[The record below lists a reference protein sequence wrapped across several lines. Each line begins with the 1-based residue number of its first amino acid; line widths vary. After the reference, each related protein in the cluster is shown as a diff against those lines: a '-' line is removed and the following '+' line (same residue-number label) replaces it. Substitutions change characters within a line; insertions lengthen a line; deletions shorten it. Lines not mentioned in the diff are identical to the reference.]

1 MRLCC
6 RVMLVGVLLFCGHA
20 LVYAS
25 HGVWVGVGP
34 PRTAAPGDLVTH
46 VFTVENTGT
55 LPDQYRL
62 TIKAPAGWTFLPVA
76 DQVVL
81 SPGERT
87 RVFVTLIAPIGAE
100 AGSYSTELRAT
111 SLHDQ
116 AVSHAAKGKVELL
129 PKVDV
134 RVEIIHVDRVAPG
147 EEAQHTVRVSNRGN
161 VTDTYSVEV
170 RGSPAWTVRVSPAEF
185 AVLPGAQRD
194 VNIHVGIPRA
204 VAPGTQ
210 YRVRV
215 DVVSRTD
222 PGVTD
227 MLWLPAVVAPPPPEK
242 VRVEFYPELPL
253 TLRLTLAEDGNPSLR
268 LSLAGSVPD
277 VGRVTATR
285 GLRIFGITEQAA
297 GFHSADWGVDWGRVS
312 VSGGFAGVSGEGL
325 RVQWN
330 EPEHRTVQI
339 ALTDAGQGLAGSL
352 RWDDGMLRVVTTRT
366 EGVSDEL
373 IAEVQAQGRLS
384 ETLSLWALVAQG
396 WAGQDEGSAFR
407 ISPTMRV
414 GDVAGFLE
422 LERVTRGFPG
432 QTAYDA
438 HGWRLSLGTGMAPLQ
453 GTVSVKRTVSL
464 MDLGSPLAHA
474 TTDAF
479 SGSITL
485 RPTAGATGLLTLH
498 TVVAVSDDEPPT
510 TDRGSLTVNLRYT
523 ELGQQVTWSLSGTHR
538 TERDD
543 VTNTRSSTDR
553 VSVSGRAYWGQIT
566 VRGRLSIEQDR
577 DLVSS
582 GASAFSTSL
591 SISCSLAQLPLS
603 PSVSL
608 LIRGGSAALSTS
620 VSWTDAAGW
629 NMSAMLELPLDAAG
643 GFALSSTVS
652 LPVSFRL
659 FGPVYGVV
667 RGRAFV
673 DTEGTGLFDEGDEPI
688 ADLVLEVNGSEA
700 ITGTD
705 GRFVFFPFRPGRHE
719 VDIVD
724 LPFGLHPLVDL
735 PLTVNLKAGES
746 AELLI
751 PLESKSV
758 VRGTVFHDLDRDGQR
773 SAGEPGIAGV
783 DLLITGPTVQK
794 QVKTDDGGRFAVEV
808 PAGRYTV
815 ELLPVSLPARF
826 EPTTP
831 TTTQVAVGERAWVT
845 VDLGAWE
852 RPRPVVVGPVG
863 PIPYFQH
870 EPDVLR
876 VDHEATFDAG
886 ASEVVGDETIVT
898 YAWAFRLGPTVLE
911 ARGEN
916 VTVVFEHPGNW
927 VVTLRVVDSA
937 GRTAQT
943 QRIVTVR

>member
-1 MRLCC
+1 MRLYC
-6 RVMLVGVLLFCGHA
+6 RFILVGVLLICGHT

-55 LPDQYRL
+55 LPDQYSL
-62 TIKAPAGWTFLPVA
+62 TITVPAGWTSLPIA
-76 DQVVL
+76 DQVAL

-87 RVFVTLIAPIGAE
+87 RLFVTLVTPIGAE
-100 AGSYSTELRAT
+100 AGSYSTELRVT

-116 AVSHAAKGKVELL
+116 TVSHAAKGTVELL

-134 RVEIIHVDRVAPG
+134 RVESIHVDRAAPG
-147 EEAQHTVRVSNRGN
+147 EEVQHTIRVSNRGN

-185 AVLPGAQRD
+185 VVLPGAQRD
-194 VNIHVGIPRA
+194 VSIHVVIPRA
-204 VAPGTQ
+204 VAPGTP

-222 PGVTD
+222 PSVTHT
-227 MLWLPAVVAPPPPEK
+227 LWLPAVVAPPPPEK
-242 VRVEFYPELPL
+242 VRVKFYPELPL
-253 TLRLTLAEDGNPSLR
+253 TLRFTLTEDGDPSLR

-285 GLRIFGITEQAA
+285 ALRIFGITEQAA

-325 RVQWN
+325 RVQWH

-339 ALTDAGQGLAGSL
+339 ALTDVGQGIAGSL
-352 RWDDGMLRVVTTRT
+352 LWEDGTLRMVTTRT

-373 IAEVQAQGRLS
+373 IAEVQVQGRLS
-384 ETLSLWALVAQG
+384 DTFSLWALVAQG

-407 ISPTMRV
+407 VSPTMRV
-414 GDVAGFLE
+414 GDVAGSLQ

-464 MDLGSPLAHA
+464 MDLGPPLAHT

-485 RPTAGATGLLTLH
+485 RPTAGGTGLLALH
-498 TVVAVSDDEPPT
+498 TVVAVSDDEPRT

-538 TERDD
+538 TERDNVAD
-543 VTNTRSSTDR
+543 TRSAIDR
-553 VSVSGRAYWGQIT
+553 VSVSGRAPWGQIT
-566 VRGRLSIEQDR
+566 ARGRLSIEQDR
-577 DLVSS
+577 HIVGT
-582 GASAFSTSL
+582 GAPAFSTSL
-591 SISCSLAQLPLS
+591 SIGCSLPQLPLS

-608 LIRGGSAALSTS
+608 LISGGGVALSTS

-629 NMSAMLELPLDAAG
+629 NMSAVFELPLDATG
-643 GFALSSTVS
+643 GFALSSTFS

-659 FGPVYGVV
+659 FGPAYGVI

-673 DTEGTGLFDEGDEPI
+673 DTESTGRFDEGDEPI
-688 ADLVLEVNGSEA
+688 SDLVFEVNGSEA

-719 VDIVD
+719 VGIVD

-735 PLTVNLKAGES
+735 PLTVDLRAGES

-773 SAGEPGIAGV
+773 VAGDPGVSGV
-783 DLLITGPTVQK
+783 DLLITGPTVRK
-794 QVKTDDGGRFAVEV
+794 QAKTDEGGRFAVEV
-808 PAGRYTV
+808 PAGSYAV
-815 ELLPVSLPARF
+815 ELLPASLPARF

-831 TTTQVAVGERAWVT
+831 TKTQVAVAERAWVT
-845 VDLGAWE
+845 VDFGVWE
-852 RPRPVVVGPVG
+852 RPRPVIVEPVG
-863 PIPYFQH
+863 PIPHFQY
-870 EPDVLR
+870 EPAVLR
-876 VDHEATFDAG
+876 VDDEAVFDAG
-886 ASEVVGDETIVT
+886 ASEAVGDETIVT
-898 YAWAFRLGPTVLE
+898 YTWEFRLGPTLLE
-911 ARGEN
+911 ARGEI
-916 VTVVFEHPGNW
+916 VTVVFEQAGSW

-943 QRIVTVR
+943 QRIVTVS